1 MFLDYAGEFQ
11 TDQMTGCLEQFSVEF
26 WEPKP
31 KWSWQPIGVKV
42 DIIASSWVLKLK
54 TGTVWSVGKH
64 EWPNHDWF
72 KFWTWLVERVARDF
86 WPITEQSSRKRKQSW
101 IQLVSTQLKTAFTN
115 FVSYL
120 VSYSP
125 YILFLM
131 RYEFYLK
138 WQTDLLTGSLMTD
151 CLTDFL
157 TV

>member
-31 KWSWQPIGVKV
+31 KWSWQPIGAKV

-54 TGTVWSVGKH
+54 TGKLYEVWENTSDQTMIGLSF
-64 EWPNHDWF
+64 EPDW
-72 KFWTWLVERVARDF
+72 LRG
-86 WPITEQSSRKRKQSW
+86 WPITERSSRKRKQSW

-131 RYEFYLK
+131 RYEFHLK

-151 CLTDFL
+151 CLTDCL